1 MDTNKMTTCAC
12 ATCVEANTG
21 AGRESKP
28 IPLKPSRRA
37 FGKAILAGV
46 LGGPAVL
53 SSIAKTAE
61 EQLPRDSRSNA
72 DDRQQGKGM
81 KLALMLDMRNKER
94 WVLARQIGVNHAIV
108 PASRVL
114 TKIKRDQYLDT
125 LVKMKAT
132 YEASGLTI
140 AGVESHP
147 VAAEKI
153 KLGLP
158 GRDEEIANYCTVIEA
173 LGKVGIPM
181 CCYNF
186 MAGIGW
192 YRTKVDVSE
201 RGGALTS
208 EFDNQ
213 IAEKRGLTR
222 WGKISEEKIWDN
234 LTYFLKQVIP
244 VAEKAGVKMALHPD
258 DPPISPLRGI
268 GRILTSGE
276 AFRRVLQ
283 IVPSPVNGI
292 AFCQANFK
300 LMGEDIRALVREFGG
315 QGKIF
320 FVHLRDVRGTGERF
334 RETFHDNG
342 PTDMAEML
350 KLYHEV
356 GFDGPIRPDHAPT
369 LGDESNRSPGY
380 AMQGKIFAIGYM
392 KGIAQALD
400 IPIM

>member
-1 MDTNKMTTCAC
+1 MATNKIT
-12 ATCVEANTG
+12 
-21 AGRESKP
+21 RESKL
-28 IPLKPSRRA
+28 IPSKSSRRA

-53 SSIAKTAE
+53 SSIAQAAE
-61 EQLPRDSRSNA
+61 EQSRSLA
-72 DDRQQGKGM
+72 ATRKGRKGM
-81 KLALMLDMRNKER
+81 KLALMLRPENKER
-94 WVLARQIGVNHAIV
+94 WILARQIGVNHAIV
-108 PASRVL
+108 PASRTL
-114 TKIKRDQYLDT
+114 TRVTRDQYLDT

-158 GRDEEIANYCTVIEA
+158 GRDEEIANYCAVIEA

-192 YRTKVDVSE
+192 YRTKIDIAE
-201 RGGALTS
+201 RGGALAS

-213 IAEKRGLTR
+213 IAEEKGLTR

-234 LTYFLKQVIP
+234 LTYFLKRIIP

-268 GRILTSGE
+268 GRILISAE
-276 AFRRVLQ
+276 AFRRVLR

-292 AFCQANFK
+292 AFCQANFV
-300 LMGEDIRALVREFGG
+300 LMGEDIKSLIREFGG

-320 FVHLRDVRGTGERF
+320 FVHLRDVRGTGEHF

-342 PTDMAEML
+342 PTDMPEML
-350 KLYHEV
+350 KLYHET

-369 LGDESNRSPGY
+369 LGGESNISPGY
-380 AMQGKIFAIGYM
+380 AMQGKVFAIGYM
-392 KGIAQALD
+392 KGIAQALN

>member
-1 MDTNKMTTCAC
+1 MATNKMT
-12 ATCVEANTG
+12 
-21 AGRESKP
+21 RESKL

-53 SSIAKTAE
+53 SSIAQTAQ
-61 EQLPRDSRSNA
+61 EQLPSDKKTRGSRSFA
-72 DDRQQGKGM
+72 ATRKGRKGM
-81 KLALMLDMRNKER
+81 KLALMLDMQNKER
-94 WVLARQIGVNHAIV
+94 WILARQIGVNHAIV
-108 PASRVL
+108 PASRTL
-114 TKIKRDQYLDT
+114 TRVKRDRYLDT
-125 LVKMKAT
+125 LAKMKAT

-158 GRDEEIANYCTVIEA
+158 GRDEEIANYCAVIEA

-192 YRTKVDVSE
+192 YRTKVDVAE
-201 RGGALTS
+201 RGGALAS
-208 EFDNQ
+208 EFDNR
-213 IAEKRGLTR
+213 IAKKQGLTR

-234 LTYFLKQVIP
+234 LTYFLKKIIP

-268 GRILTSGE
+268 GRILTSAE

-292 AFCQANFK
+292 AFCQANFV
-300 LMGEDIRALVREFGG
+300 LMGEDIKSLIREFGR
-315 QGKIF
+315 QEKIF
-320 FVHLRDVRGTGERF
+320 FVHFRDVRGTGERF

-350 KLYHEV
+350 KLYHEA

-369 LGDESNRSPGY
+369 LGGESNISPGY
-380 AMQGKIFAIGYM
+380 AMQGKVFAIGYM
-392 KGIAQALD
+392 KGIAQALN

>member
-1 MDTNKMTTCAC
+1 MDSTR
-12 ATCVEANTG
+12 NT
-21 AGRESKP
+21 REYKRTLYRP
-28 IPLKPSRRA
+28 DRRA
-37 FGKAILAGV
+37 FGKAVLAGI
-46 LGGPAVL
+46 LSGPAAL
-53 SSIAKTAE
+53 SSVAQADKDRPP
-61 EQLPRDSRSNA
+61 LDSE
-72 DDRQQGKGM
+72 GPCM
-81 KLALMLDMRNKER
+81 KLALMLRPDDQDR
-94 WVLARQIGVNHAIV
+94 WILARQIGVNHAIV
-108 PASRVL
+108 SVSRVL
-114 TKIKRDQYLDT
+114 FRTAPEKYLDT
-125 LVKMKAT
+125 LTNIKAS
-132 YEASGLTI
+132 YEASGLSI

-158 GRDEEIANYCTVIEA
+158 GRDEEIANYCAVIEA

-192 YRTKVDVSE
+192 YRTNVDVPE

-208 EFDNQ
+208 EFDNRV
-213 IAEKRGLTR
+213 ADRHGLTR

-234 LTYFLKQVIP
+234 LTYFLKRIIP

-258 DPPISPLRGI
+258 DPPLSPLRGI
-268 GRILTSGE
+268 GRILTSGD

-292 AFCQANFK
+292 TFCQANFK
-300 LMGEDIRALVREFGG
+300 LMGEDIRELVREFGG

-320 FVHLRDVRGTGERF
+320 FVHLRDVSGTRERF

-350 KLYHEV
+350 KLYHDV
-356 GFDGPIRPDHAPT
+356 GFRGPIRPDHAPT
-369 LGDESNRSPGY
+369 LADESNQRPGY
-380 AMQGKIFAIGYM
+380 AMQGKVFAIGYI
-392 KGIAQALD
+392 KGIAQALN
-400 IPIM
+400 IPMM

>member
-1 MDTNKMTTCAC
+1 MATNKMPPIKSGGQRQ
-12 ATCVEANTG
+12 EA
-21 AGRESKP
+21 KP
-28 IPLKPSRRA
+28 DRRT
-37 FGKAILAGV
+37 FGKAILTGL

-53 SSIAKTAE
+53 DSVQRTACR
-61 EQLPRDSRSNA
+61 LNA
-72 DDRQQGKGM
+72 VHNSPLGDEGM
-81 KLALMLDMRNKER
+81 KLALMLDMQNQER

-108 PASRVL
+108 PVNRVL
-114 TKIKRDQYLDT
+114 DKIKPDQYLDT
-125 LVKMKAT
+125 LTKIKAT
-132 YEASGLTI
+132 YQASGLSI

-158 GRDEEIANYCTVIEA
+158 GRDDQIANYCAVIEA

-192 YRTKVDVSE
+192 YRTKVDVPE

-244 VAEKAGVKMALHPD
+244 VAQKAGVKMALHPD

-268 GRILTSGE
+268 GRILTSAE
-276 AFRRVLQ
+276 AFRRVLS
-283 IVPSPVNGI
+283 IMPSPVNGI
-292 AFCQANFK
+292 TFCQANFR
-300 LMGEDIRALVREFGG
+300 LMGEDIQALVREFGG

-320 FVHLRDVRGTGERF
+320 FVHFRDVRGTRERF

-356 GFDGPIRPDHAPT
+356 GFQGPIRPDHAPT
-369 LGDESNRSPGY
+369 LANESNQSPGY
-380 AMQGKIFAIGYM
+380 AMQGKIFAIGYI
-392 KGIAQALD
+392 KGIAHALN
-400 IPIM
+400 IRYE

>member
-1 MDTNKMTTCAC
+1 MVNNKMTKKSERTPP
-12 ATCVEANTG
+12 
-21 AGRESKP
+21 KP
-28 IPLKPSRRA
+28 GRRA
-37 FGKAILAGV
+37 FGKVVLAGL
-46 LGGPAVL
+46 LGGPPVL
-53 SSIAKTAE
+53 SSIAQAAG
-61 EQLPRDSRSNA
+61 EQLQSDKKTRAGRSREEG
-72 DDRQQGKGM
+72 QGM
-81 KLALMLDMRNKER
+81 KLALMLRPEQQER

-108 PASRVL
+108 PLSRVL
-114 TKIKRDQYLDT
+114 NKLTRDKYLDT
-125 LVKMKAT
+125 LSKIKAT
-132 YEASGLTI
+132 YESSRLSI

-158 GRDEEIANYCTVIEA
+158 GRDEEIANYCAVIKA

-192 YRTKVDVSE
+192 YRTKVNIPE

-208 EFDNQ
+208 EFDNR
-213 IAEKRGLTR
+213 IAERQGLTQ
-222 WGKISEEKIWDN
+222 WGKIGEEKIWDN
-234 LTYFLKQVIP
+234 ITYFLKRVIP

-258 DPPISPLRGI
+258 DPPLSPLRGI
-268 GRILTSGE
+268 GRILTSAE

-292 AFCQANFK
+292 TFCQANFK
-300 LMGEDIRALVREFGG
+300 LMGEDIRALIREFGS

-320 FVHLRDVRGTGERF
+320 FAHFRDVLGTRERF

-356 GFDGPIRPDHAPT
+356 GFRGPIRPDHAPT
-369 LGDESNRSPGY
+369 LADESNQRPGY
-380 AMQGKIFAIGYM
+380 AMQGKVFAIGYM
-392 KGIAQALD
+392 KGIAQAMNF
-400 IPIM
+400 PMM

>member
-1 MDTNKMTTCAC
+1 
-12 ATCVEANTG
+12 
-21 AGRESKP
+21 
-28 IPLKPSRRA
+28 
-37 FGKAILAGV
+37 
-46 LGGPAVL
+46 
-53 SSIAKTAE
+53 
-61 EQLPRDSRSNA
+61 
-72 DDRQQGKGM
+72 
-81 KLALMLDMRNKER
+81 MLDIRNKEKCI
-94 WVLARQIGVNHAIV
+94 LARQIGVNHAIV
-108 PASRVL
+108 SVNRALRRVP
-114 TKIKRDQYLDT
+114 RDQYVEALA
-125 LVKMKAT
+125 KMKAS
-132 YEASGLTI
+132 YEESGLTI

-158 GRDEEIANYCTVIEA
+158 GRDEEIENYCAAIKA

-192 YRTKVDVSE
+192 YRTKTDIAE
-201 RGGALTS
+201 RGGALSS
-208 EFDNQ
+208 EFDYR
-213 IAEKRGLTR
+213 IAEKQGLTR
-222 WGKISEEKIWDN
+222 WGRISEEKIWDN
-234 LTYFLKQVIP
+234 ITYFLKRIIP

-268 GRILTSGE
+268 GRILTSGS

-292 AFCQANFK
+292 TFCQANFK
-300 LMGEDIRALVREFGG
+300 LMGGDIRALVREFGG

-320 FVHLRDVRGTGERF
+320 FVHLRDVKGTGERF
-334 RETFHDNG
+334 HETFHDNG
-342 PTDMAEML
+342 PTDMPQML

-369 LGDESNRSPGY
+369 LAAESNENPGY

-392 KGIAQALD
+392 KGIVQALN

>member
-1 MDTNKMTTCAC
+1 MATNKIT
-12 ATCVEANTG
+12 
-21 AGRESKP
+21 RESKL
-28 IPLKPSRRA
+28 IALKPSRRA

-53 SSIAKTAE
+53 SSVAQTAE
-61 EQLPRDSRSNA
+61 EQLPSDKKTRGSLSFAATRKG
-72 DDRQQGKGM
+72 RKGM

-94 WVLARQIGVNHAIV
+94 WILARQIGVNHAIV
-108 PASRVL
+108 PASRTL
-114 TKIKRDQYLDT
+114 TRVTRDQYLDT
-125 LVKMKAT
+125 LVKMKAV

-158 GRDEEIANYCTVIEA
+158 GRDEEIANYCAVIEA

-192 YRTKVDVSE
+192 YRTKIDVAE
-201 RGGALTS
+201 RGGALAS

-234 LTYFLKQVIP
+234 LTYFLKRIIP

-258 DPPISPLRGI
+258 DPPISPLRGV
-268 GRILTSGE
+268 GRILISAD
-276 AFRRVLQ
+276 AFRRVLE

-292 AFCQANFK
+292 TFCQANFV
-300 LMGEDIRALVREFGG
+300 LMGEDIKSLIREFGG

-320 FVHLRDVRGTGERF
+320 FVHFRDVKGTGKRF

-342 PTDMAEML
+342 PTEMAEIL
-350 KLYHEV
+350 KLYHEA

-369 LGDESNRSPGY
+369 LGGESNQSPGY
-380 AMQGKIFAIGYM
+380 AMQGKVFAIGYM

>member
-1 MDTNKMTTCAC
+1 MTINRRT
-12 ATCVEANTG
+12 
-21 AGRESKP
+21 RESEQQSIK
-28 IPLKPSRRA
+28 SNRRA
-37 FGKAILAGV
+37 FGKAVLAGV

-53 SSIAKTAE
+53 SSISQRAYG
-61 EQLPRDSRSNA
+61 RSSQA
-72 DDRQQGKGM
+72 VSGKKGQGM
-81 KLALMLDMRNKER
+81 KLALMLDARNKER
-94 WVLARQIGVNHAIV
+94 WILARQIGVNHAIV
-108 PASRVL
+108 PVSRELRRV
-114 TKIKRDQYLDT
+114 TRDRYVEALAK
-125 LVKMKAT
+125 LKAA
-132 YEASGLTI
+132 YEESGLTI

-158 GRDEEIANYCTVIEA
+158 GRDEEIVNYCAVIEA

-192 YRTKVDVSE
+192 YRTKTDIAE
-201 RGGALTS
+201 RGGALSS

-213 IAEKRGLTR
+213 IAKKQGLTR
-222 WGKISEEKIWDN
+222 WGRISEEKIWDN
-234 LTYFLKQVIP
+234 ITYFLKRIIP

-268 GRILTSGE
+268 GRILISGN

-292 AFCQANFK
+292 TFCQANFK

-320 FVHLRDVRGTGERF
+320 FVHLRDVSGTGERF
-334 RETFHDNG
+334 HETFHDNG
-342 PTDMAEML
+342 PTDMAQML

-369 LGDESNRSPGY
+369 LADEDNQSPGY
-380 AMQGKIFAIGYM
+380 AMQGKVLAIGYM
-392 KGIAQALD
+392 KGIAQALN